1 MPSDPLAL
9 STVPSAPLPQDT
21 EYDAICTAMAAT
33 TRGRWFLDEYARRN
47 RNCDTNQVLD
57 AIARMEASV
66 VDSRAKQASQEVRL
80 ELLEMARTIAQ
91 ARADVAV
98 GRGEPSHTPVAE
110 PAVAPASPEIAA
122 VAERLRQ
129 IAWTVRACGID
140 LPACDQ
146 IGEIAEMLLSA
157 RALRNL
163 GNQQTQK
170 LAEVL
175 HYLEH
180 RIDGMLDSQLAAGAA
195 EPTAPRPRQTKA
207 RDPADDGF
215 PLALTD
221 MTAANTNEAEAA
233 AARAP
238 VLPTHAEVAGDGSSV
253 AAPAPQ
259 SATSDLVAHHD
270 QAPAAEIVAV
280 EPPPSPTIEVAG
292 STTPHIDAQTP
303 QEPSSALGMTPA
315 PEVPVAIVAVPAAE
329 PLPVTVPSDAIAA
342 QVDHD
347 LDDLTDF
354 AAPGSHHG
362 AAAPQ
367 VAAATVVH
375 PTAALPQPGD
385 VVTTSEDDPA
395 DFLFEAPPQT
405 AATPIQA
412 ANPRT
417 AHAAVPDAQL
427 SSPQMSTVLAAIATE
442 LLAENNIETR
452 ARMLIPGG
460 ALALLMAM
468 SEEERIAL
476 FS

>member
-1 MPSDPLAL
+1 M
-9 STVPSAPLPQDT
+9 
-21 EYDAICTAMAAT
+21 EAA
-33 TRGRWFLDEYARRN
+33 
-47 RNCDTNQVLD
+47 VLD
-57 AIARMEASV
+57 N
-66 VDSRAKQASQEVRL
+66 RAKQASQEVRL

-91 ARADVAV
+91 ARADVAA
-98 GRGEPSHTPVAE
+98 GSGEPQRTPVAE
-110 PAVAPASPEIAA
+110 PAVSPASPEIAA

-140 LPACDQ
+140 LPASDQ

-180 RIDGMLDSQLAAGAA
+180 RIDGMLDSQLPAGVGAS

-233 AARAP
+233 AVRAP
-238 VLPTHAEVAGDGSSV
+238 VVVTIADDAGDRDERAAPMPPSDAPELAARDDRAPAADIVEPPPPPPTIETTGPTTTSV
-253 AAPAPQ
+253 NAPAPQ
-259 SATSDLVAHHD
+259 EPFSALEITPPMTPTSTIA
-270 QAPAAEIVAV
+270 APAV
-280 EPPPSPTIEVAG
+280 EPAPHAAPT
-292 STTPHIDAQTP
+292 
-303 QEPSSALGMTPA
+303 
-315 PEVPVAIVAVPAAE
+315 
-329 PLPVTVPSDAIAA
+329 DAIAA

-354 AAPGSHHG
+354 AAPDAHDGTAS
-362 AAAPQ
+362 PQ
-367 VAAATVVH
+367 VTSAKAIHQPPAE
-375 PTAALPQPGD
+375 LPRAGNIVPASE
-385 VVTTSEDDPA
+385 VTEDDPA
-395 DFLFEAPPQT
+395 DFLFEAPSENT
-405 AATPIQA
+405 ATPVA
-412 ANPRT
+412 APPPT
-417 AHAAVPDAQL
+417 HATGSDPQL
-427 SSPQMSTVLAAIATE
+427 SGPQMSTVLAAIATE
-442 LLAENNIETR
+442 LLTENNIEKR
-452 ARMLIPGG
+452 ARLLIPSG